1 VSHPQAD
8 EQLRWA
14 GPARMAFFT
23 PIHHN
28 PILADRKAT
37 FLLGALGLIATV
49 LLVFSEAIGELIR
62 SERQWVSVTCL
73 VTLFLLVGLV
83 VVGAINAWNGF
94 ILPVSPMPR
103 SRAFFPHIA
112 ETSCEEY
119 FGQMKGLDHAQAV
132 RDVLN
137 YNYSL
142 AEQAV
147 RKFRY
152 VNRSFACF
160 RVALVLW
167 LGLLLVITLNG

>member
-1 VSHPQAD
+1 MSHP
-8 EQLRWA
+8 EQDAHERWA
-14 GPARMAFFT
+14 GPARLAFFT

-49 LLVFSEAIGELIR
+49 LLVFSEAIGHLIR
-62 SERQWVSVTCL
+62 SDRQWVNVTCL

-94 ILPVSPMPR
+94 ILPAPPMPR
-103 SRAFFPHIA
+103 SRAFFNHIA
-112 ETSCEEY
+112 ATPLDEY
-119 FGQMKGLDHAQAV
+119 CDQMESLDHAQAV
-132 RDVLN
+132 RDVLH